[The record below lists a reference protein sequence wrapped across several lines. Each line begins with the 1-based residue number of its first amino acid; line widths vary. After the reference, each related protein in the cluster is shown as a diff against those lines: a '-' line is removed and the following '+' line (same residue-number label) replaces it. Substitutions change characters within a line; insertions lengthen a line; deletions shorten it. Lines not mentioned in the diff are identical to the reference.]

1 LALLLTTILTGFA
14 VGMPVT
20 LITDSMASRFG
31 NTLKGIGLG
40 IMFGKIL
47 SENMLHFSGWKDKNA
62 HEARAFLAIDPSVN
76 IYQGK

>member
-1 LALLLTTILTGFA
+1 
-14 VGMPVT
+14 
-20 LITDSMASRFG
+20 MASRFG